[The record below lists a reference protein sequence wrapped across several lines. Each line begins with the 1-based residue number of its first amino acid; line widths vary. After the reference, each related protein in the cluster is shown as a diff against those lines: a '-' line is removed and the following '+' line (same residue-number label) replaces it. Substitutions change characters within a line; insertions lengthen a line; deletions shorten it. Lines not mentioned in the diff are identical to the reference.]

1 MVKNILE
8 NLNINE
14 IEDLYIY
21 QMNQIGKHTN
31 KNILDITSKF

>member
-21 QMNQIGKHTN
+21 QMNQIGEHTN